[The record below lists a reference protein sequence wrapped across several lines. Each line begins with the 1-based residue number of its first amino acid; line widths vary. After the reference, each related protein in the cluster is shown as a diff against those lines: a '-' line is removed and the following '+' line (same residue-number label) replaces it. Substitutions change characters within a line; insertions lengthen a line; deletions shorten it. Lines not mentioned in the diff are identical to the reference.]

1 MPDGTKFKSYS
12 SGEDIKDG
20 IYDGLDEQLYRDASY
35 WNYSVA
41 KLFLDDGF
49 TPLHRAEG
57 TGSGGI
63 NPSVAVVGQY
73 AHAYALE
80 QHRLTG
86 EYGYPLFEVWPGKT
100 RQGGF
105 HARREEIE
113 PWGQRLMTTTE
124 FEAGSGA
131 GRAFLQ
137 NTAMRKVID
146 HPNSL
151 KELSIFGRDPE
162 FDVSTKA
169 RIDLYNEKNGGYLI
183 DLKTTNSAS
192 PTNCQKKIEEYLYG
206 GQMAWYERRA
216 RLSGLEVNK
225 WAIFWAEKKAP
236 FATHITVFSDEAM
249 EFYRNQLRQVLTL
262 VAADT
267 HSEEPSTGWP
277 VWTSIQAP
285 QGDNTNP

>member
-1 MPDGTKFKSYS
+1 MPDGTQFQSYS

-20 IYDGLDEQLYRDASY
+20 IYDGLDEQIYREAPF

-49 TPLHRAEG
+49 TSLHRAKG
-57 TGSGGI
+57 TGGRGI

-73 AHAYALE
+73 AHALALE
-80 QHRLTG
+80 EHRLTG
-86 EYGYPLFEVWPGKT
+86 ENGPPLFEVWPGKT

-131 GRAFLQ
+131 GRAFLE

-146 HPNSL
+146 HPNSA

-162 FDVSTKA
+162 FDVGTKA
-169 RIDLYNEKNGGYLI
+169 RIDLYNAKYGYLI
-183 DLKTTNSAS
+183 DLKTTASAS
-192 PTNCQKKIEEYLYG
+192 PTNCRKKIEEYLYG
-206 GQMAWYERRA
+206 CQMAWYERRA
-216 RLSGLEVNK
+216 LLSGLEVHK

-236 FATHITVFSDEAM
+236 FASHITVFDEDAM
-249 EFYRNQLRQVLTL
+249 KFYRNQLRQVLAL

-277 VWTSIQAP
+277 VWTSVSAP
-285 QGDNTNP
+285 LGDN